1 MLIHAEKKP
10 YDKSIYTGEEPYICD
25 FIIVSFIKKIVY
37 KKNPL
42 SNLLVKINYFVQ
54 RELLAPK
61 LLLIQCLNHICL
73 FCSVKLMLIIFKEQ
87 HLYFSLLCV
96 LSIQLRLWTSH
107 IQVEHC
113 SMMLLTRLCYT
124 LFWSQ
129 HQIVINLVK
138 LGCKG
143 NDWYSCFHMLIVMI
157 VCFFKILCK
166 T

>member
-37 KKNPL
+37 KNNPL

-73 FCSVKLMLIIFKEQ
+73 FCSVKLMLIIIKEQ
-87 HLYFSLLCV
+87 HLYFSL
-96 LSIQLRLWTSH
+96 WTSH
-107 IQVEHC
+107 IHVEHC
-113 SMMLLTRLCYT
+113 FMILLTRLCYT

-129 HQIVINLVK
+129 HQIVITLVQ
-138 LGCKG
+138 LRCNG